1 MLIDK
6 YRPLWAPEIEG
17 GAEPSGDEGAPPPRL
32 NERPV
37 DGPGSARGSIRKSL
51 EDAAASFRDKD
62 EGKETPVKDAQTG
75 RFVRGKSRPASGGV
89 ADDEGG
95 AEPAATAAEGA
106 VAAAEGGGAEP
117 TAEEAAATAAAAA
130 AAAPTTQPP
139 DGWAADAK
147 AEWAKVPAQVQAAV
161 IKREADVTKG
171 VQELRQRYN
180 DIDQALAP
188 RMDIIRSHGHTPAQA
203 VNQLFSW
210 FEALSAQPA
219 VAFPALA
226 QSFRFDLKSL
236 IEGGA
241 EPAKPAD
248 GAAAAGGQPEG
259 EVPAAVQ
266 HYIKTL
272 EGKLGTMEQNITQRF
287 GALEN
292 TFAQQSQAKTE
303 EILAH
308 WAQGKPHFEEVRSL
322 MAHLIGSGAVPPTG
336 SGQADLDKAYDMA
349 LYAMP
354 EVRAQVLAAQQQAA
368 DKARKDK
375 ETAERT
381 AQQAQADKARK
392 ANVSLTSA
400 APGGSVNAAPGRPKV
415 KGKSVKES
423 LMDSIGELSE

>member
-17 GAEPSGDEGAPPPRL
+17 GAEPVGDEGGAPPPPRH

-37 DGPGSARGSIRKSL
+37 DGPGSTRSSIRKSL
-51 EDAAASFRDKD
+51 EDAAASFRGKDGDQETPPKD
-62 EGKETPVKDAQTG
+62 ERTG
-75 RFVRGKSRPASGGV
+75 RFVRGKSRPAAG
-89 ADDEGG
+89 ADVEPEGD
-95 AEPAATAAEGA
+95 AEPAAEGTEA
-106 VAAAEGGGAEP
+106 VAAPAEGAEP

-130 AAAPTTQPP
+130 APKTQPP
-139 DGWAADAK
+139 EGWAADAK

-161 IKREADVTKG
+161 TKREADVAKG
-171 VQELRQRYN
+171 VQELRARYS

-236 IEGGA
+236 IEGTPA
-241 EPAKPAD
+241 APAKAAD
-248 GAAAAGGQPEG
+248 GTVAAGQPEG

-266 HYIKTL
+266 HYIKQL
-272 EGKLGTMEQNITQRF
+272 EGKLGTMEQNIVQRF
-287 GALEN
+287 GALES
-292 TFAQQSQAKTE
+292 TFQQQSQAKTE

-308 WAQGKPHFEEVRSL
+308 WAKDKPHYEEVRSL
-322 MAHLIGSGAVPPTG
+322 MAHLIGSGAVPPTDN
-336 SGQADLDKAYDMA
+336 GQADLDKAYDMA

-375 ETAERT
+375 EAAERT

-392 ANVSLTSA
+392 ANVSVTSA
-400 APGGSVNAAPGRPKV
+400 APGGSVASPGKPKV
-415 KGKSVKES
+415 KGRSVKES
-423 LMDSIGELSE
+423 LMDSINELSES